1 MLNPYPN
8 SRNVIPGEVFLTC
21 EFRHPDSAVLES
33 MDRELR
39 SGIEDIAAAIGLTL
53 DMRQVFDYA
62 PVPFDASCVEA
73 VRRAAKACGFTHRD
87 IVSGAGHDACYI
99 ARVAPTS
106 MIFTPCVDGISHNEA
121 ETISPEWAAAGAQ
134 VLMHAV
140 LEKAEVL
147 A

>member
-21 EFRHPDSAVLES
+21 EFRHPDSAVLEL

-39 SGIEDIAAAIGLTL
+39 SGIEDIAAAIGLTAA
-53 DMRQVFDYA
+53 MKQVFDYA
-62 PVPFDASCVEA
+62 PVPFDASCVDA
-73 VRRAAKACGFTHRD
+73 VRRAAKTGGFTQRD

-106 MIFTPCVDGISHNEA
+106 MIFTPCADGISHNEA
-121 ETISPEWAAAGAQ
+121 EAISPEWAAAGAQ

-140 LEKAEVL
+140 LDKAEVV